1 MIGYNNFTILLG
13 ILMSIF
19 TSSKERITTGVALV
33 AGVLIIGFID
43 NFLLMWLFLGAVYLL
58 AFNEAM
64 KLFDIK
70 NSSLIYFA
78 AGIWL
83 LAGIYPYSDD
93 LFVLAGVAY
102 ASAVAFN
109 RDITWKNFFPFI
121 YPTAGMLFILTMY
134 QEYGVISLLW
144 LLVVVAM
151 TDVGAYAVGK
161 SIGKTPFSKTSP
173 NKTMEGVVGGIVV
186 ATIGGMFV
194 GLSVVSL
201 GIAFIISFMVAVS
214 SIFGDLFESSLK
226 RAAGVK
232 DSGTI
237 LPGHG
242 GMLDRIDGYLF
253 GAIVML
259 VLLRGLV

>member
-1 MIGYNNFTILLG
+1 MV
-13 ILMSIF
+13 SIF
-19 TSSKERITTGVALV
+19 EDHKERIVTGFALLG
-33 AGVLIIGFID
+33 AVLLIGFID
-43 NFLLMWLFLGAVYLL
+43 NFFLMWLVLGGVYIL
-58 AFNEAM
+58 AFNEAV
-64 KLFDIK
+64 KLFGVEKDGL
-70 NSSLIYFA
+70 LIYA
-78 AGIWL
+78 LGIWAV
-83 LAGIYPYSDD
+83 AGVYPYGDD

-102 ASAVAFN
+102 AGAVAYN
-109 RDITWKNFFPFI
+109 KELLWKDFFPFI

-134 QEYGVISLLW
+134 QEYGVLSLLW
-144 LLVVVAM
+144 LLAVVSL

-161 SIGKTPFSKTSP
+161 SIGHTQFCETSP
-173 NKTMEGVVGGIVV
+173 NKTMEGVVGGVVV
-186 ATIGGMFV
+186 ATAGGLFFGLTIVDFTVAFFV
-194 GLSVVSL
+194 
-201 GIAFIISFMVAVS
+201 SFFVAIS

-232 DSGTI
+232 DSGNI